1 MLTKDKDSV
10 QSNMN
15 QIVSNLEL
23 EKYSNNIKEHN
34 ENLSKFLKS
43 FYKNI
48 EVKELSN
55 KKGETQFEL
64 SYENKK
70 LYGVLNYL

>member
-1 MLTKDKDSV
+1 MITKDKDSL
-10 QSNMN
+10 QNNMN

-23 EKYSNNIKEHN
+23 EKYSNNINEHN

-48 EVKELSN
+48 
-55 KKGETQFEL
+55 
-64 SYENKK
+64 
-70 LYGVLNYL
+70 

>member
-1 MLTKDKDSV
+1 MITKDKDSLKN
-10 QSNMN
+10 NMS

-23 EKYSNNIKEHN
+23 EKYSNNISEHN
-34 ENLSKFLKS
+34 KNLQDFLKP

-48 EVKELSN
+48 QVKELS
-55 KKGETQFEL
+55 KKIGETQFEL